1 MIVKNEAAVIERCL
15 TSVRPLVDTWV
26 VSDTGST
33 DGTQDLIRAALQGIP
48 GELREEPWVDF
59 GHNRSLNIARARG
72 RADYLLLLDAD
83 HVLHQDGP
91 LPELTADAYL
101 LRHRGALEYRIK
113 RLVRGDLP
121 WRYEGVTHEY
131 LTADRD
137 HVQQNLDALVV
148 EDHADGGS
156 RHDKFERDAR
166 LLRAELARDPSNPR
180 TVFYLAQT
188 LRDSGGRAK
197 EAAALY
203 ERRAAMGGWGEEVYY
218 SLLQAGVLAAASGD
232 WPTAQDAFVRAWESR
247 PQRLEACYE
256 LASGLRRMN
265 RHHAAHAIVSSVLDR
280 PQPAEDVLFL
290 QPWVYRWGLLFEYSI
305 TAYWVGDHQASLAA
319 CDRLLGLPDLP
330 APYRQQTRANR
341 EFALAKLAVPRTP
354 LPASS
359 LPPVPAAPAALDP
372 ASSSAP
378 VSTAACA
385 PGATPIPDA
394 TPVPGPASSPASVST
409 AACASDPTPARGP
422 AFSPAPAP
430 APTPGSAATSLGPAP
445 DSVSAALRA

>member
-15 TSVRPLVDTWV
+15 ASVRHLVTTWV
-26 VSDTGST
+26 ISDTGST
-33 DGTQDLIRAALQGIP
+33 DGTQELIRSALAGIP
-48 GELREEPWVDF
+48 GELVEEPWVNF

-83 HVLHQDGP
+83 HVLREEGP
-91 LPELTADAYL
+91 LPELTADAYM

-131 LTADRD
+131 LTTDRD
-137 HVQQNLDALVV
+137 HVQRNLDALVI

-166 LLRAELARDPSNPR
+166 LLSAELERDPANPR

-188 LRDSGGRAK
+188 LRDTGGRAK

-218 SLLQAGVLAAASGD
+218 SLLQAGILAAEAGD
-232 WPTAQDAFVRAWESR
+232 WPTAQDTLVRAWESR

-256 LASGLRRMN
+256 LAARLRKLN
-265 RHHAAHAIVSSVLDR
+265 RHHAAHAIVSAVLDR
-280 PQPAEDVLFL
+280 PQPVDDVLFL

-305 TAYWVGDHQASLAA
+305 TAYWVGDHEASLAA

-330 APYRQQTRANR
+330 PAYREQTRANR
-341 EFALAKLAVPRTP
+341 EFAVAKLAASPTSATP
-354 LPASS
+354 PSPTS
-359 LPPVPAAPAALDP
+359 AAP
-372 ASSSAP
+372 
-378 VSTAACA
+378 
-385 PGATPIPDA
+385 
-394 TPVPGPASSPASVST
+394 
-409 AACASDPTPARGP
+409 
-422 AFSPAPAP
+422 PAPAP
-430 APTPGSAATSLGPAP
+430 ALASAPAPAFPSATSLTSAPAPALASASAPAPASGPAP
-445 DSVSAALRA
+445 VSAPAPVGAPASAPAAAPAPPSAPPSAPASAPASAPMSATPA

>member
-15 TSVRPLVDTWV
+15 GSVRHLIDTWV
-26 VSDTGST
+26 ITDTGST
-33 DGTQDLIRAALQGIP
+33 DGTQDLIRTALAGIP
-48 GELREEPWVDF
+48 GELCEEPWVDF
-59 GHNRSLNIARARG
+59 GHNRSRNVARARG

-83 HVLHQDGP
+83 HVLRQDGP

-101 LRHRGALEYRIK
+101 LRHEGALEYRIK

-137 HVQQNLDALVV
+137 HLQRNLDALVI

-166 LLRAELARDPSNPR
+166 LLGAELARDPANPR

-188 LRDSGGRAK
+188 LRDMGRPT

-218 SLLQAGVLAAASGD
+218 ALLQAGVLTAESGD
-232 WPTAQDAFVRAWESR
+232 WPTAQDTLVRAWEAR
-247 PQRLEACYE
+247 PERLEACYE
-256 LASGLRRMN
+256 LASRLRGQR
-265 RHHAAHAIVSSVLDR
+265 RHHAAHAVVSAVLDR
-280 PQPAEDVLFL
+280 EPPAGDVLFL

-305 TAYWVGDHQASLAA
+305 TAYWIGAYEESLAA

-330 APYRQQTRANR
+330 APYREQTRANR
-341 EFALAKLAVPRTP
+341 GFALGKLAEAEAEAAAR
-354 LPASS
+354 AAGRA
-359 LPPVPAAPAALDP
+359 AAPAPPHPGQRTRERDSI
-372 ASSSAP
+372 ASR
-378 VSTAACA
+378 AARS
-385 PGATPIPDA
+385 DA
-394 TPVPGPASSPASVST
+394 
-409 AACASDPTPARGP
+409 
-422 AFSPAPAP
+422 
-430 APTPGSAATSLGPAP
+430 
-445 DSVSAALRA
+445 